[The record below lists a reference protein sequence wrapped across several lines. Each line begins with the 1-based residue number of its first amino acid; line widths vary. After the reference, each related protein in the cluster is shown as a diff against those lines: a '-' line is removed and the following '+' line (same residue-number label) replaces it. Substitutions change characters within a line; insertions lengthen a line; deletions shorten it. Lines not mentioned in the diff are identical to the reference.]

1 MPSSTS
7 ERQGKKLCAVPR
19 GIYQVIQ
26 KVLSNFHNKMTKKK
40 ICHETKK
47 IQFDRD
53 SVSTLPSIQKVYFE
67 VEISQ
72 EIHFQIRLS
81 GSVLERQCQ
90 GLCKSVIYRACA
102 YF

>member
-7 ERQGKKLCAVPR
+7 ERQGKKLWAVPR

-26 KVLSNFHNKMTKKK
+26 KVLSNFHKKMTKKK

-47 IQFDRD
+47 KSNLIEI
-53 SVSTLPSIQKVYFE
+53 VSAHYQVYKKVYFE
-67 VEISQ
+67 VEISKA
-72 EIHFQIRLS
+72 IHFQICLS

-90 GLCKSVIYRACA
+90 GLFKSVI
-102 YF
+102 